1 MKKLLAMVLAL
12 VMTLSLAVSAS
23 AVKADEKINEDY
35 AEAVAVLNGMGVF
48 KGYEDGSFKPENNI
62 TRAEVATIIYRIY
75 TGDVAKNDKSG
86 LYASYNKFTDMA
98 GAGWAAGYIG
108 YCSNAELVKGYPNG
122 TFQPSGNITGYE
134 VLAMI
139 LRAVGY
145 DKNGEFTGADWALN
159 VAKYAEQLHILDN
172 VAKTTNLGAP
182 ATRELVAEI
191 LFRAINVPM
200 VTYTAAF
207 GYQNVGLNG
216 DKDGKLFQ
224 NNVTLGK
231 KNFDLK
237 KDDKT
242 ADKFGR
248 PTITWTYNTG
258 DEETVIAV
266 KPLATFTEPAKNC
279 EVYDE
284 SGLAKAT
291 KLDVYTNSAKKDG
304 TYVIADNKDDSKQ
317 AMQGRLTEVYED
329 RVVNVDTYLAVIE
342 KAVAE
347 KTDAKGHV
355 TKAYVLVDD
364 IYGFE
369 GKFEDKFVTSDEF
382 KADDMVLVT
391 VADGKIQSMVKAENK
406 AATLTKIKGNSK
418 TITEV
423 ADVMGLDKEDVKTTN
438 TAAYM
443 GGLEVLALSSTYN
456 FYFDTYGN
464 VIGADELASNY
475 AVLDSL
481 YIDRLEGKR
490 GVDGLFG
497 TPYFFN
503 GEKAE
508 DITIDEILG
517 RDVSSKFIELT
528 SAKNDDYYYTVY
540 AYTID
545 KDGVYTFENS
555 DFETVPYANHNAGD
569 KYITYGRDAKL
580 HLNKDSQ
587 ILLQTKDSPKGTFV
601 SYTGYEKL
609 GNVYLKNVQY
619 KLDSLGYV
627 TMLYAQAEEF
637 SNRTVFVYNTTPVY
651 SWVND
656 DGDKIATLKV
666 LELVENEWKENTV
679 DVYYGEDPA
688 YGVGIYLVGLYE
700 LTEGQDGLWYADSY
714 APMFRVDNTYGTK
727 DNFRVDVTNIV
738 NGTSDYLELDD
749 AKIVKYTGSFVKGE
763 YDTENWEAKNLGKN
777 STIFVQ
783 FNDDDEVVAVY
794 DMYIEALVNDE
805 TGFGEF
811 YGHEFKTVKV
821 ELKEYEQISAAVME
835 EYKANGNVVTNE
847 LTVKYFDK
855 DGKEVTMDANKGTK
869 VAYAEL
875 SYNDTVTGD
884 IIYTVAN
891 QAAYPVAKLE
901 PVLDAKFDSG
911 TQSFSINNTYNSS
924 VPQLEYTI
932 VVDKAPEGDVSA
944 KNLIE
949 ALKPFLGTNFQKI
962 LGVFNTQGTDPYTGN
977 LTPNGRV
984 LLEGYEGSDFIVR
997 VQAWDGKTVQPYH
1010 IVFGSTAVN

>member
-12 VMTLSLAVSAS
+12 VMTMSLAVSAS

-48 KGYEDGSFKPENNI
+48 KGYEDGSFKPENKI

-75 TGDVAKNDKSG
+75 TKDVAKNDKSG

-108 YCSNAELVKGYPNG
+108 YCANAELVKGYPDG
-122 TFQPSGNITGYE
+122 TFKPSGNVTGYE

-159 VAKYAEQLHILDN
+159 VAKYAEQLKILEN
-172 VAKTTNLGAP
+172 VAKTTDLSAP
-182 ATRELVAEI
+182 ATRELVSEI

-216 DKDGKLFQ
+216 DTDNKLFK
-224 NNVTLGK
+224 NNISLGK
-231 KNFDLK
+231 KNFDLEK
-237 KDDKT
+237 KET

-248 PTITWTYNTG
+248 PTITWKYNTG

-284 SGLAKAT
+284 SGLAKDT

-317 AMQGRLTEVYED
+317 AMQGRLTEVYKD
-329 RVVNVDTYLAVIE
+329 RLVNVDTYLAEVE

-369 GKFEDKFVTSDEF
+369 GKFDDKFVTSDEF

-406 AATLTKIKGNSK
+406 AATLTKIKGNYK
-418 TITEV
+418 TIDKV

-443 GGLEVLALSSTYN
+443 GGLKVLALSSTYN

-481 YIDRLEGKR
+481 YIDRLDGKR

-508 DITIDEILG
+508 DVTIDEILG
-517 RDVSSKFIELT
+517 RDVSDKRIELT

-555 DFETVPYANHNAGD
+555 DFRTAESGSHSAGD
-569 KYITYGRDAKL
+569 KYITVYDRENNKL

-587 ILLQTKDSPKGTFV
+587 ILLQTKKSPSGTFV

-609 GNVYLKNVQY
+609 GNVALSNVQY

-627 TMLYAQAEEF
+627 TMLYAQAEEY
-637 SNRTVFVYNTTPVY
+637 SNRTVFVYDTTPAY

-656 DGDKIATLKV
+656 DGDKIATMKV
-666 LELVENEWKENTV
+666 LELVENEWKETTV
-679 DVYYGEDPA
+679 DVYYGAQPA
-688 YGVGIYLVGLYE
+688 YGVGITLVGLYE
-700 LTEGQDGLWYADSY
+700 LTEGQDGLWYAASY
-714 APMFRVDNTYGTK
+714 APAYSVDNTYGTK
-727 DNFRVDVTNIV
+727 DNFRVDVTNV
-738 NGTSDYLELDD
+738 VTGKQEYLELDD

-763 YDTENWEAKNLGKN
+763 YDTEDWEAKDLDTN
-777 STIFVQ
+777 SIIYVQ

-794 DMYIEALVNDE
+794 DMYVKYPVTVNGKETKDVEYWLKDFNDVTVTFDHKYEMISTIEMGQKDIDDFTVTYYNGDTKIGSDLDEKGTEVTKAVISYTGVVTDPIVITTTKQAAAAENLLNEGKCDVPGYAQDVIVYNTLSNDGYRTIWVSAADE
-805 TGFGEF
+805 TF
-811 YGHEFKTVKV
+811 TVANLRTALEQALKCNFQKV
-821 ELKEYEQISAAVME
+821 EFFNTDFMTP
-835 EYKANGNVVTNE
+835 VTNE
-847 LTVKYFDK
+847 DTQVASDMLVK
-855 DGKEVTMDANKGTK
+855 VTSWDTSKT
-869 VAYAEL
+869 AEYQIL
-875 SYNDTVTGD
+875 V
-884 IIYTVAN
+884 
-891 QAAYPVAKLE
+891 
-901 PVLDAKFDSG
+901 
-911 TQSFSINNTYNSS
+911 YNS
-924 VPQLEYTI
+924 
-932 VVDKAPEGDVSA
+932 
-944 KNLIE
+944 
-949 ALKPFLGTNFQKI
+949 
-962 LGVFNTQGTDPYTGN
+962 
-977 LTPNGRV
+977 
-984 LLEGYEGSDFIVR
+984 
-997 VQAWDGKTVQPYH
+997 
-1010 IVFGSTAVN
+1010 

>member
-12 VMTLSLAVSAS
+12 VMTMSLVVSAS

-48 KGYEDGSFKPENNI
+48 KGYEDGSFKPENKI

-75 TGDVAKNDKSG
+75 TKDVAKNDKSG

-108 YCSNAELVKGYPNG
+108 YCANAELVKGYPDG
-122 TFQPSGNITGYE
+122 TFKPSGNVTGYE

-159 VAKYAEQLHILDN
+159 VAKYAEQLKILEN
-172 VAKTTNLGAP
+172 VAKTTDLSAP
-182 ATRELVAEI
+182 ATRELVSEI

-216 DKDGKLFQ
+216 DNDNKLFK

-231 KNFDLK
+231 KNFDLEK
-237 KDDKT
+237 KET

-248 PTITWTYNTG
+248 PTITWKYNTG

-284 SGLAKAT
+284 SGLAKDT

-329 RVVNVDTYLAVIE
+329 RLVNVDTYLAEVE

-369 GKFEDKFVTSDEF
+369 GKFDDKFVTSDEF

-406 AATLTKIKGNSK
+406 AATLTKIKGNYK
-418 TITEV
+418 TIDKV

-443 GGLEVLALSSTYN
+443 GGLKVLALSSTYN

-481 YIDRLEGKR
+481 YIDRLDGKR

-508 DITIDEILG
+508 DVTIDEILG
-517 RDVSSKFIELT
+517 RDVSDKRIELT

-555 DFETVPYANHNAGD
+555 DFRTAESGSHSAGD
-569 KYITYGRDAKL
+569 KYITVYDRENNKL

-587 ILLQTKDSPKGTFV
+587 ILLQTKKSPSGTFV

-609 GNVYLKNVQY
+609 GNVALSNVQY

-627 TMLYAQAEEF
+627 TMLYAQAEEY
-637 SNRTVFVYNTTPVY
+637 SNRTVFVYDTTPAY

-656 DGDKIATLKV
+656 DGDKIATMKV
-666 LELVENEWKENTV
+666 LELVENEWKETTV
-679 DVYYGEDPA
+679 DVYYGAQPA
-688 YGVGIYLVGLYE
+688 YGVGITLVGLYE
-700 LTEGQDGLWYADSY
+700 LTEGQDGLWYAASY
-714 APMFRVDNTYGTK
+714 APAYSVDNTYGTK
-727 DNFRVDVTNIV
+727 DNFRVDVTNV
-738 NGTSDYLELDD
+738 VTGKQEYLELDD

-763 YDTENWEAKNLGKN
+763 YDTEDWEAKDLDTN
-777 STIFVQ
+777 SIIYVQ

-794 DMYIEALVNDE
+794 DMYVKYPVTVNGKETKDVEYWLKDFNDVTVTFDHKYEMISTIEMGQKDIDDFTVTYYNGDTKIGSDLDEKGTEVTKAVISYTGVVTDPIVITTTKQAAAAENLLNEGKCDVPGYAQDVIVYNTLSNDGYRTIWVSAADE
-805 TGFGEF
+805 TFTVANLRTALEQALKCNFQKVEF
-811 YGHEFKTVKV
+811 FNTDFKTP
-821 ELKEYEQISAAVME
+821 
-835 EYKANGNVVTNE
+835 VTNE
-847 LTVKYFDK
+847 DTQVASDMLVK
-855 DGKEVTMDANKGTK
+855 VTSWDTSKT
-869 VAYAEL
+869 AEYQIL
-875 SYNDTVTGD
+875 V
-884 IIYTVAN
+884 
-891 QAAYPVAKLE
+891 
-901 PVLDAKFDSG
+901 
-911 TQSFSINNTYNSS
+911 YNS
-924 VPQLEYTI
+924 
-932 VVDKAPEGDVSA
+932 
-944 KNLIE
+944 
-949 ALKPFLGTNFQKI
+949 
-962 LGVFNTQGTDPYTGN
+962 
-977 LTPNGRV
+977 
-984 LLEGYEGSDFIVR
+984 
-997 VQAWDGKTVQPYH
+997 
-1010 IVFGSTAVN
+1010 

>member
-284 SGLAKAT
+284 SGLAKDT
-291 KLDVYTNSAKKDG
+291 KLDVYTNSADKDG

-329 RVVNVDTYLAVIE
+329 RIVNIDTYLAKVD
-342 KAVAE
+342 KVVAE
-347 KTDAKGHV
+347 KTDSKGHV
-355 TKAYVLVDD
+355 TKAYVLVDE
-364 IYGFE
+364 IYGVE
-369 GKFEDKFVTSDEF
+369 GNKKFETDGFEKGDF
-382 KADDMVLVT
+382 VLVT
-391 VADGKIQSMVKAENK
+391 VADGEIQSMVAAETK
-406 AATLTKIKGNSK
+406 VGTLTKVSGNAKSITDLKKVKG
-418 TITEV
+418 I
-423 ADVMGLDKEDVKTTN
+423 DKEDVAAN
-438 TAAYM
+438 HTAVYLPCDE
-443 GGLEVLALSSTYN
+443 LELGSTYN
-456 FYFDTYGN
+456 FYYDTYGN
-464 VIGADELASNY
+464 VIGADDLALNY
-475 AVLDSL
+475 VVLDDL
-481 YIDRLEGKR
+481 YAKTDNG
-490 GVDGLFG
+490 DDTAYG
-497 TPYFFN
+497 TVYFFD
-503 GEKAE
+503 GEKDA
-508 DITIDEILG
+508 DVVIDEIG
-517 RDVSSKFIELT
+517 
-528 SAKNDDYYYTVY
+528 NDDVNDFSTRSSRNAKYYHKVYSYTK
-540 AYTID
+540 D
-545 KDGVYTFENS
+545 DGVYTLAAS
-555 DFETVPYANHNAGD
+555 DLKVAPFGRHETGD
-569 KYITYGRDAKL
+569 KYMWVGPNAEQAVAL
-580 HLNKDSQ
+580 HFNKNSQ
-587 ILLQTKDSPKGTFV
+587 ILLQTKDSPDGTFKA
-601 SYTGYEKL
+601 YTGYENL
-609 GNVYLKNVQY
+609 PNFVSYNIWY
-619 KLDSLGYV
+619 KTDSNGYV
-627 TMLYAQAEEF
+627 SLLYAQAHEF
-637 SNRTVFVYNTTPVY
+637 TTRTVFVYDTTPSF
-651 SWVND
+651 SWIND
-656 DGDKIATLKV
+656 DGDKIATMKV
-666 LELVENEWKENTV
+666 LELVDDELKDTTV
-679 DVYYGEDPA
+679 DVNYDDFWLVDNDEIHAPLWGFT
-688 YGVGIYLVGLYE
+688 VGLYDI
-700 LTEGQDGLWYADSY
+700 TEGEDGIWYGIKQYPY
-714 APMFRVDNTYGTK
+714 ANVTGITNDNHRALITDLLGNRHY
-727 DNFRVDVTNIV
+727 V
-738 NGTSDYLELDD
+738 ELDD
-749 AKIVKYTGSFVKGE
+749 ALAVKYTGSWFEGEVDKKDWSVEDLTEDSIVFVQYDEDKDDTALVVYDLYIEQSVYVDNDKTDDVE
-763 YDTENWEAKNLGKN
+763 YFGKN
-777 STIFVQ
+777 
-783 FNDDDEVVAVY
+783 
-794 DMYIEALVNDE
+794 
-805 TGFGEF
+805 
-811 YGHEFKTVKV
+811 FKTVTV
-821 ELKEYEQISAAVME
+821 ELEEYEKIDSAEMEQYDDEAIKLAV
-835 EYKANGNVVTNE
+835 T
-847 LTVKYFDK
+847 YFDK
-855 DGKEVTMDANKGTK
+855 NGDEVTMNEGAGTK
-869 VAYAEL
+869 VAYAKV
-875 SYNDTVTGD
+875 SYNGKVTGD
-884 IIYTVAN
+884 VKIVTMN
-891 QAAYPVAKLE
+891 QDAYDNAMLNEVQLADFNKL
-901 PVLDAKFDSG
+901 G
-911 TQSFSINNTYNSS
+911 QSFAVENWDNPQTVGAYKNVGVIKIDKGNENND
-924 VPQLEYTI
+924 VHAADL
-932 VVDKAPEGDVSA
+932 KA
-944 KNLIE
+944 
-949 ALKPFLGTNFQKI
+949 ALKRAALGTNYQVV
-962 LGVFNTQGTDPYTGN
+962 LGVMNTETTEVTGVI
-977 LTPNGRV
+977 PNDAFV
-984 LLEGYEGSDFIVR
+984 L
-997 VQAWDGKTVQPYH
+997 VQAWDGETVVAYSIQ
-1010 IVFGSTAVN
+1010 FAELGN

>member
-182 ATRELVAEI
+182 ASRELVAEI
-191 LFRAINVPM
+191 LFRAIQSPM

-224 NNVTLGK
+224 NNVSLGK
-231 KNFDLK
+231 KNFKLES
-237 KDDKT
+237 KDT

-248 PTITWTYNTG
+248 PTITWKYNTG

-291 KLDVYTNSAKKDG
+291 KLDVYTNSKDATKDG

-329 RVVNVDTYLAVIE
+329 RLVNVDTYLAEVE

-369 GKFEDKFVTSDEF
+369 GKFDDKFVTSDEF

-406 AATLTKIKGNSK
+406 AATLTKIKGNYK
-418 TITEV
+418 VIDKV

-438 TAAYM
+438 TAAYK
-443 GGLEVLALSSTYN
+443 GTLEVLALGSTYN

-481 YIDRLEGKR
+481 YIARLDGKR

-508 DITIDEILG
+508 DVTIDEILG
-517 RDVSSKFIELT
+517 RDVSDKRIELT

-540 AYTID
+540 SYTID

-555 DFETVPYANHNAGD
+555 DFRTAESGSHSAGD
-569 KYITYGRDAKL
+569 KYITVYDRDNNKL

-587 ILLQTKDSPKGTFV
+587 ILLQTKKSPSGTFV

-609 GNVYLKNVQY
+609 GNVALSNVQY

-627 TMLYAQAEEF
+627 TMLYAQAEEY
-637 SNRTVFVYNTTPVY
+637 SNRTVFVYDTTPAY

-656 DGDKIATLKV
+656 DGDKIATMKV
-666 LELVENEWKENTV
+666 LELVENEWKETTV
-679 DVYYGEDPA
+679 DVYYGAQPA
-688 YGVGIYLVGLYE
+688 YGVGITLVGLYE
-700 LTEGQDGLWYADSY
+700 LTEGQDGLWYAANY
-714 APMFRVDNTYGTK
+714 APAYSVDNTYGTK
-727 DNFRVDVTNIV
+727 DNFRVDVTNV
-738 NGTSDYLELDD
+738 VTGKQEYLELDD

-763 YDTENWEAKNLGKN
+763 YDTEDWEAKNLDTN
-777 STIFVQ
+777 SIIYVQ

-794 DMYIEALVNDE
+794 DMYVKYPVTVNGKE
-805 TGFGEF
+805 TKDVEYWLKDFNNV
-811 YGHEFKTVKV
+811 TVD
-821 ELKEYEQISAAVME
+821 LKEYEMIDTAKMSDDEGVE
-835 EYKANGNVVTNE
+835 NLDITYYD
-847 LTVKYFDK
+847 L
-855 DGKEVTMDANKGTK
+855 DGKEIKDFDAVKGTK
-869 VAYAEL
+869 VSKAVI
-875 SYNDTVTGD
+875 SCNDVVTGP
-884 IIYTVAN
+884 IEITTKN
-891 QAAYPVAKLE
+891 QAAYANAKLVE
-901 PVLDAKFDSG
+901 DDFHFDKESQ
-911 TQSFSINNTYNSS
+911 TFSVYTAPGSDYHTIIVELAGGNVSAEQLVKEIKAQAQGSIFQNVSDVYNTR
-924 VPQLEYTI
+924 I
-932 VVDKAPEGDVSA
+932 GDVF
-944 KNLIE
+944 E
-949 ALKPFLGTNFQKI
+949 
-962 LGVFNTQGTDPYTGN
+962 GN
-977 LTPNGRV
+977 LTTETAND
-984 LLEGYEGSDFIVR
+984 LFIIVTSG
-997 VQAWDGKTVQPYH
+997 DGKTTTQYAVQVMPEEA
-1010 IVFGSTAVN
+1010 GNN

>member
-48 KGYEDGSFKPENNI
+48 KGYEDGSFKPENKI

-75 TGDVAKNDKSG
+75 TKDVAKNDKSG

-108 YCSNAELVKGYPNG
+108 YCANAELVKGYPDG
-122 TFQPSGNITGYE
+122 TFKPSGNVTGYE

-159 VAKYAEQLHILDN
+159 VAKYAEQLKILEN
-172 VAKTTNLGAP
+172 VAKTTDLSAP
-182 ATRELVAEI
+182 ATRELVSEI

-216 DKDGKLFQ
+216 DTDNKLFK
-224 NNVTLGK
+224 NNISLGK
-231 KNFDLK
+231 KNFDLEK
-237 KDDKT
+237 NET

-248 PTITWTYNTG
+248 PTITWKYNTG

-284 SGLAKAT
+284 SGLAKDT

-317 AMQGRLTEVYED
+317 AMQGRLTEVYKD
-329 RVVNVDTYLAVIE
+329 RLVNVDTYLAEVE

-369 GKFEDKFVTSDEF
+369 GKFDDKFVTSDEF

-406 AATLTKIKGNSK
+406 AATLTKIKGNYK
-418 TITEV
+418 TIDKV

-443 GGLEVLALSSTYN
+443 GGLKVLALSSTYN

-481 YIDRLEGKR
+481 YIDRLDGKR

-508 DITIDEILG
+508 DVTIDEILG
-517 RDVSSKFIELT
+517 RDVSDKRIELT

-555 DFETVPYANHNAGD
+555 DFRTAESGSHSAGD
-569 KYITYGRDAKL
+569 KYITVYDRENNKL

-587 ILLQTKDSPKGTFV
+587 ILLQTKKSPSGTFV

-609 GNVYLKNVQY
+609 GNVALSNVQY

-627 TMLYAQAEEF
+627 TMLYAQAEEY
-637 SNRTVFVYNTTPVY
+637 SNRTVFVYDTTPAY

-656 DGDKIATLKV
+656 DGDKIATMNV
-666 LELVENEWKENTV
+666 LELVENEWKETTV
-679 DVYYGEDPA
+679 DVYYGAQPA
-688 YGVGIYLVGLYE
+688 YGVGITLVGLYE
-700 LTEGQDGLWYADSY
+700 LTEGQDGLWYAASY
-714 APMFRVDNTYGTK
+714 APAYSVDNTYGTK
-727 DNFRVDVTNIV
+727 DNFRVDVTNV
-738 NGTSDYLELDD
+738 VTGKQEYLELDD

-763 YDTENWEAKNLGKN
+763 YDTEDWEAKDLDTN
-777 STIFVQ
+777 SIIYVQ

-794 DMYIEALVNDE
+794 DMYVKYPVTVNGKETKDVEYWLKDFNDVTVTFDHKYEMISTIEMGQKDIDDFTVTYYNGDTKIGSDLDEKGTEVTKAVISYTGVVTDPIVITTTKQAAAAENLLNEGKCDVPGYAQDVIVYNTLSNDGYRTIWVSAADE
-805 TGFGEF
+805 TFTVANLRTALEQALKCNFQKVEF
-811 YGHEFKTVKV
+811 FNTDFKTP
-821 ELKEYEQISAAVME
+821 
-835 EYKANGNVVTNE
+835 VTNE
-847 LTVKYFDK
+847 DTQVASDMLVK
-855 DGKEVTMDANKGTK
+855 VTSWDTSKT
-869 VAYAEL
+869 AEYQIL
-875 SYNDTVTGD
+875 V
-884 IIYTVAN
+884 
-891 QAAYPVAKLE
+891 
-901 PVLDAKFDSG
+901 
-911 TQSFSINNTYNSS
+911 YNS
-924 VPQLEYTI
+924 
-932 VVDKAPEGDVSA
+932 
-944 KNLIE
+944 
-949 ALKPFLGTNFQKI
+949 
-962 LGVFNTQGTDPYTGN
+962 
-977 LTPNGRV
+977 
-984 LLEGYEGSDFIVR
+984 
-997 VQAWDGKTVQPYH
+997 
-1010 IVFGSTAVN
+1010 

>member
-48 KGYEDGSFKPENNI
+48 KGYEDGSFKPENKI

-75 TGDVAKNDKSG
+75 TKDVAKNDKSG

-108 YCSNAELVKGYPNG
+108 YCANAELVKGYPDG
-122 TFQPSGNITGYE
+122 TFKPSGNVTGYE

-159 VAKYAEQLHILDN
+159 VAKYAEQLKILEN
-172 VAKTTNLGAP
+172 VAKTTDLSAP
-182 ATRELVAEI
+182 ATRELVSEI

-216 DKDGKLFQ
+216 DTDNKLFK
-224 NNVTLGK
+224 NNISLGK
-231 KNFDLK
+231 KNFDLEK
-237 KDDKT
+237 NET

-248 PTITWTYNTG
+248 PTITWKYNTG

-284 SGLAKAT
+284 SGLAKDT

-317 AMQGRLTEVYED
+317 AMQGRLTEVYKD
-329 RVVNVDTYLAVIE
+329 RLVNVDTYLAEVE

-369 GKFEDKFVTSDEF
+369 GKFDDKFVTSDEF

-406 AATLTKIKGNSK
+406 AATLTKIKGNYK
-418 TITEV
+418 TIDKV

-443 GGLEVLALSSTYN
+443 GGLKVLALSSTYN

-481 YIDRLEGKR
+481 YIDRLDGKR

-508 DITIDEILG
+508 DVTIDEILG
-517 RDVSSKFIELT
+517 RDVSDKRIELT

-555 DFETVPYANHNAGD
+555 DFRTAESGSHSAGD
-569 KYITYGRDAKL
+569 KYITVYDRENNKL

-587 ILLQTKDSPKGTFV
+587 ILLQTKKSPSGTFV

-609 GNVYLKNVQY
+609 GNVALSNVQY

-627 TMLYAQAEEF
+627 TMLYAQAEEY
-637 SNRTVFVYNTTPVY
+637 SNRTVFVYDTTPAY

-656 DGDKIATLKV
+656 DGDKIATMKV
-666 LELVENEWKENTV
+666 LELVENEWKETTV
-679 DVYYGEDPA
+679 DVYYGAQPA
-688 YGVGIYLVGLYE
+688 YGVGITLVGLYE
-700 LTEGQDGLWYADSY
+700 LTEGDGLWYAASY
-714 APMFRVDNTYGTK
+714 APAYSVDNTYGTK
-727 DNFRVDVTNIV
+727 DNFRVDVTNV
-738 NGTSDYLELDD
+738 VTGKQEYLELDD

-763 YDTENWEAKNLGKN
+763 YDTEDWEAKDLDTN
-777 STIFVQ
+777 SIIYVQ

-794 DMYIEALVNDE
+794 DMYVKYPVTVNGKETKDVEYWLKDFNDVTVTFDHKYEMISTIEMGQKDIDDFTVTYYNGDTKIGSDLDEKGTEVTKAVISYTGVVTDPIVITTTKQAAAAENLLNEGKCDVPGYAQDVIVYNALSNDGYRTIWVSAADE
-805 TGFGEF
+805 TFTVANLRTALEQALKCNFQKVEF
-811 YGHEFKTVKV
+811 FNTDFKTP
-821 ELKEYEQISAAVME
+821 
-835 EYKANGNVVTNE
+835 VTNE
-847 LTVKYFDK
+847 DTQVASDMLVK
-855 DGKEVTMDANKGTK
+855 VTSWDTSKT
-869 VAYAEL
+869 AEYQIL
-875 SYNDTVTGD
+875 V
-884 IIYTVAN
+884 
-891 QAAYPVAKLE
+891 
-901 PVLDAKFDSG
+901 
-911 TQSFSINNTYNSS
+911 YNS
-924 VPQLEYTI
+924 
-932 VVDKAPEGDVSA
+932 
-944 KNLIE
+944 
-949 ALKPFLGTNFQKI
+949 
-962 LGVFNTQGTDPYTGN
+962 
-977 LTPNGRV
+977 
-984 LLEGYEGSDFIVR
+984 
-997 VQAWDGKTVQPYH
+997 
-1010 IVFGSTAVN
+1010 

>member
-75 TGDVAKNDKSG
+75 TKDVAKNDKSG
-86 LYASYNKFTDMA
+86 LYATYNKFSDMA

-108 YCSNAELVKGYPNG
+108 YCANAEFVKGYPDG
-122 TFQPSGNITGYE
+122 TFKPSGNVTGYE

-159 VAKYAEQLHILDN
+159 VAKYAEQLGILKN
-172 VAKTTNLGAP
+172 VAKTTDLSAP
-182 ATRELVAEI
+182 ATRELVSEL
-191 LFRAINVPM
+191 LFRAIQSPM

-207 GYQNVGLNG
+207 GYQSVGLNG
-216 DKDGKLFQ
+216 DKDGKTFK
-224 NNVTLGK
+224 NNVSLGE
-231 KNFDLK
+231 KNFDLEK
-237 KDDKT
+237 KET

-248 PTITWTYNTG
+248 PTITWKYNTG

-284 SGLAKAT
+284 SGLDKDT

-317 AMQGRLTEVYED
+317 AKQGRLTEIYKD
-329 RVVNVDTYLAVIE
+329 RVVNVDTFLAKVE

-355 TKAYVLVDD
+355 TKAYVLVDE

-369 GKFEDKFVTSDEF
+369 GKFDDKFVTSDEF

-418 TITEV
+418 TINKV

-443 GGLEVLALSSTYN
+443 GGLDILTLSSTYN

-464 VIGADELASNY
+464 VIGVDELASNY

-508 DITIDEILG
+508 DVTIDEILG
-517 RDVSSKFIELT
+517 RDVSDKQIELT

-555 DFETVPYANHNAGD
+555 DFETVSYANHNAGD
-569 KYITYGRDAKL
+569 KYITYDSDAKL

-656 DGDKIATLKV
+656 DGDKIATMKV

-679 DVYYGEDPA
+679 DVYYGDDPA

-700 LTEGQDGLWYADSY
+700 LTEGQDGLWYADRY

-738 NGTSDYLELDD
+738 NGTEDYLELDD

-783 FNDDDEVVAVY
+783 FNDNDEVVAVY
-794 DMYIEALVNDE
+794 DMYIEALVNNE
-805 TGFGEF
+805 AGFGEF

-821 ELKEYEQISAAVME
+821 ELKEYEHISAAVME
-835 EYKANGNVVTNE
+835 EYEFNGSVGTNE
-847 LTVKYFDK
+847 LNVKYFDK
-855 DGKEVTMDANKGTK
+855 AGKEVTMDADKGTK

-875 SYNDTVTGD
+875 SYNDTVTGN

-891 QAAYPVAKLE
+891 QAAYPVAKLK

-911 TQSFSINNTYNSS
+911 TQSFSINNTYNSN

-932 VVDKAPEGDVSA
+932 VVDKAPKGDVSA
-944 KNLIE
+944 TNLIE

-962 LGVFNTQGTDPYTGN
+962 LGVFNTQGTDPYTDN
-977 LTPNGRV
+977 LTPNGFM
-984 LLEGYEGSDFIVR
+984 LLDGYEGSDFIVR
-997 VQAWDGKTVQPYH
+997 VQAWDGKTVQVYH
-1010 IVFGSTAVN
+1010 IVFGSTDVN

>member
-48 KGYEDGSFKPENNI
+48 KGYEDGSFKPENKI

-75 TGDVAKNDKSG
+75 TKDVAKNDKSG

-108 YCSNAELVKGYPNG
+108 YCANAELVKGYPDG
-122 TFQPSGNITGYE
+122 TFKPSGNVTGYE

-159 VAKYAEQLHILDN
+159 VAKYAEQLKILEN
-172 VAKTTNLGAP
+172 VAKTTDLSAP
-182 ATRELVAEI
+182 ATRELVSEI

-207 GYQNVGLNG
+207 GYQNGGLNG
-216 DKDGKLFQ
+216 DNDNKLFK

-231 KNFDLK
+231 KNFDLEK
-237 KDDKT
+237 KET

-248 PTITWTYNTG
+248 PTITWKYNTG

-284 SGLAKAT
+284 SGLAKDT

-329 RVVNVDTYLAVIE
+329 RLVNVDTYLAEVE

-369 GKFEDKFVTSDEF
+369 GKFDDKFVTSDEF

-406 AATLTKIKGNSK
+406 AATLTKIKGNYK
-418 TITEV
+418 TIDKV

-443 GGLEVLALSSTYN
+443 GGLKVLALSSTYN

-481 YIDRLEGKR
+481 YIDRLDGKR

-508 DITIDEILG
+508 DVTIDEILG
-517 RDVSSKFIELT
+517 RDVSDKRIELT

-540 AYTID
+540 SYTID

-555 DFETVPYANHNAGD
+555 DFRTAESGSHSAGD
-569 KYITYGRDAKL
+569 KYITVYDRENNKL

-587 ILLQTKDSPKGTFV
+587 ILLQTKKSPSGTFV

-609 GNVYLKNVQY
+609 GNVALSNVQY

-627 TMLYAQAEEF
+627 TMLYAQAEEY
-637 SNRTVFVYNTTPVY
+637 SNRTVFVYDTTPAY

-656 DGDKIATLKV
+656 DGDKIATMKV
-666 LELVENEWKENTV
+666 LELVENEWKETTV
-679 DVYYGEDPA
+679 DVYYGAQPA
-688 YGVGIYLVGLYE
+688 YGVGITLVGLYE
-700 LTEGQDGLWYADSY
+700 LTEGQDGLWYAASY
-714 APMFRVDNTYGTK
+714 APAYSVDNTYGTK
-727 DNFRVDVTNIV
+727 DNFRVDVTNV
-738 NGTSDYLELDD
+738 VTGKQEYLELDD

-763 YDTENWEAKNLGKN
+763 YDTEDWEAKNLDTN
-777 STIFVQ
+777 SIIYVQ

-794 DMYIEALVNDE
+794 DMYVKYPVTVNGKETKDVEYWLKDFNDVTVTFDHKYEMISTIEMGQKDINDFTVTYYNGDTKIGSDLDEKGTEVTKAVISYTGVVTDPIVITTTKQAAAAENLLNEGKCDVPGYAQDVIVYNTLSNDGYRTIWVSAADE
-805 TGFGEF
+805 TFTVANLRTALEQALKCNFQKVEF
-811 YGHEFKTVKV
+811 FNTDFKTP
-821 ELKEYEQISAAVME
+821 
-835 EYKANGNVVTNE
+835 VTNE
-847 LTVKYFDK
+847 DTQVASDMLVK
-855 DGKEVTMDANKGTK
+855 VTSWDTSKT
-869 VAYAEL
+869 AEYQIL
-875 SYNDTVTGD
+875 V
-884 IIYTVAN
+884 
-891 QAAYPVAKLE
+891 
-901 PVLDAKFDSG
+901 
-911 TQSFSINNTYNSS
+911 YNS
-924 VPQLEYTI
+924 
-932 VVDKAPEGDVSA
+932 
-944 KNLIE
+944 
-949 ALKPFLGTNFQKI
+949 
-962 LGVFNTQGTDPYTGN
+962 
-977 LTPNGRV
+977 
-984 LLEGYEGSDFIVR
+984 
-997 VQAWDGKTVQPYH
+997 
-1010 IVFGSTAVN
+1010 

>member
-12 VMTLSLAVSAS
+12 VMTMSLAVSAS

-48 KGYEDGSFKPENNI
+48 KGYEDGSFKPENKI

-75 TGDVAKNDKSG
+75 TKDVAKNDKSG

-108 YCSNAELVKGYPNG
+108 YCANAELVKGYPDG
-122 TFQPSGNITGYE
+122 TFKPSGNVTGYE

-159 VAKYAEQLHILDN
+159 VAKYAEQLKILEN
-172 VAKTTNLGAP
+172 VAKTTDLSAP
-182 ATRELVAEI
+182 ATRELVSEI

-216 DKDGKLFQ
+216 DNDNKLFK

-231 KNFDLK
+231 KNFDLEK
-237 KDDKT
+237 KET

-248 PTITWTYNTG
+248 PTITWKYNTG

-284 SGLAKAT
+284 SGLAKDT

-317 AMQGRLTEVYED
+317 AMQGRLTEVYKD
-329 RVVNVDTYLAVIE
+329 RVVNVDTYLAEVE

-369 GKFEDKFVTSDEF
+369 GKFDDKFVTSDEF

-406 AATLTKIKGNSK
+406 AATLTKIKGNYK
-418 TITEV
+418 TIDKV

-443 GGLEVLALSSTYN
+443 GGLKVLALSSTYN

-481 YIDRLEGKR
+481 YIDRLDGKR

-508 DITIDEILG
+508 DVTIDEILG
-517 RDVSSKFIELT
+517 RDVSDKRIELT

-540 AYTID
+540 SYTID

-555 DFETVPYANHNAGD
+555 DFRTAESGSHSAGD
-569 KYITYGRDAKL
+569 KYITVYDRENNKL

-587 ILLQTKDSPKGTFV
+587 ILLQTKKSPSGTFV

-609 GNVYLKNVQY
+609 GNVALSNVQY

-627 TMLYAQAEEF
+627 TMLYAQAEEY
-637 SNRTVFVYNTTPVY
+637 SNRTVFVYDTTPAY

-656 DGDKIATLKV
+656 DGDKIATMKV
-666 LELVENEWKENTV
+666 LELVENEWKETTV
-679 DVYYGEDPA
+679 DVYYGAQPA
-688 YGVGIYLVGLYE
+688 YGVGISLVGLYE
-700 LTEGQDGLWYADSY
+700 LTEGQDGLWYAASY
-714 APMFRVDNTYGTK
+714 APAYSVDNTYGTK
-727 DNFRVDVTNIV
+727 DNFRVDVTNV
-738 NGTSDYLELDD
+738 VTGKQEYLELDD

-763 YDTENWEAKNLGKN
+763 YDTEDWEAKDLDTN
-777 STIFVQ
+777 SIIYVQ

-794 DMYIEALVNDE
+794 DMYVKYPVTVNGKETKDVEYWLKDFNDVTVTFDHKYEMISTIEMGQKDIDDFTVTYYNGDTKIGSDLDEKGTEVTKAVISYTGVVTDPIVITTTKQAAAAENLLNEGKCNVPGYAQDVIVYNTPSEDGYRTIWVSAADE
-805 TGFGEF
+805 TFTVANLRTALEQALKCNFQKVEF
-811 YGHEFKTVKV
+811 FNTDFKTP
-821 ELKEYEQISAAVME
+821 
-835 EYKANGNVVTNE
+835 VTNE
-847 LTVKYFDK
+847 DTQVASDMLVK
-855 DGKEVTMDANKGTK
+855 VTSWDTSKT
-869 VAYAEL
+869 AEYQIL
-875 SYNDTVTGD
+875 V
-884 IIYTVAN
+884 
-891 QAAYPVAKLE
+891 
-901 PVLDAKFDSG
+901 
-911 TQSFSINNTYNSS
+911 YNS
-924 VPQLEYTI
+924 
-932 VVDKAPEGDVSA
+932 
-944 KNLIE
+944 
-949 ALKPFLGTNFQKI
+949 
-962 LGVFNTQGTDPYTGN
+962 
-977 LTPNGRV
+977 
-984 LLEGYEGSDFIVR
+984 
-997 VQAWDGKTVQPYH
+997 
-1010 IVFGSTAVN
+1010 

>member
-182 ATRELVAEI
+182 ATRELVSEI

-200 VTYTAAF
+200 VTYTTAF

-248 PTITWTYNTG
+248 PTITWTYKTG

-284 SGLAKAT
+284 SGLAKDT

-329 RVVNVDTYLAVIE
+329 RLVNVDTYLAEVE

-369 GKFEDKFVTSDEF
+369 GKFDDKFVTSDEF

-406 AATLTKIKGNSK
+406 AATLTKIKGNYK
-418 TITEV
+418 VIDKV

-438 TAAYM
+438 TAAYK
-443 GGLEVLALSSTYN
+443 GTLEVLALGSTYN

-481 YIDRLEGKR
+481 YIARLDGKR

-508 DITIDEILG
+508 DVTIDEILG
-517 RDVSSKFIELT
+517 RDVSDKRIELT

-540 AYTID
+540 SYTID

-555 DFETVPYANHNAGD
+555 DFRTAESGSHSAGD
-569 KYITYGRDAKL
+569 KYITVYDRDNNKL

-587 ILLQTKDSPKGTFV
+587 ILLQTKKSPSGTFV

-609 GNVYLKNVQY
+609 GNVALSNVQY

-627 TMLYAQAEEF
+627 TMLYAQAEEY
-637 SNRTVFVYNTTPVY
+637 SNRTVFVYDTTPAY

-656 DGDKIATLKV
+656 DGDKIATMKV
-666 LELVENEWKENTV
+666 LELVENEWKETTV
-679 DVYYGEDPA
+679 DVYYGAQPA
-688 YGVGIYLVGLYE
+688 YGVGITFVGLYE
-700 LTEGQDGLWYADSY
+700 LTEGQDGLWYAANY
-714 APMFRVDNTYGTK
+714 APAYSVDNTYGTK
-727 DNFRVDVTNIV
+727 DNFRVDVTNV
-738 NGTSDYLELDD
+738 VTGKQEYLELDD

-763 YDTENWEAKNLGKN
+763 YDTEDWEAKSLDTN
-777 STIFVQ
+777 SIIYVQ

-794 DMYIEALVNDE
+794 DMYVKYPVTVNGKE
-805 TGFGEF
+805 TKDVE
-811 YGHEFKTVKV
+811 YWLKDFKDITVD
-821 ELKEYEQISAAVME
+821 LKEYEMIDTAKMSA
-835 EYKANGNVVTNE
+835 GQNVKNLDVTYYD
-847 LTVKYFDK
+847 L
-855 DGKEVTMDANKGTK
+855 DGKKIENFDEIKGTK
-869 VAYAEL
+869 VSKAVISSGDVVTGPIEITTKNQPAYA
-875 SYNDTVTGD
+875 N
-884 IIYTVAN
+884 
-891 QAAYPVAKLE
+891 AKLVE
-901 PVLDAKFDSG
+901 DDFHFDKESQ
-911 TQSFSINNTYNSS
+911 TFSVYTAPGSDYHTIIVELAGGNVSAEQLVKEIKAQAQGSIFQNVSDVYNTR
-924 VPQLEYTI
+924 I
-932 VVDKAPEGDVSA
+932 GDVF
-944 KNLIE
+944 E
-949 ALKPFLGTNFQKI
+949 
-962 LGVFNTQGTDPYTGN
+962 GN
-977 LTPNGRV
+977 LTAETAND
-984 LLEGYEGSDFIVR
+984 LFIIVTSG
-997 VQAWDGKTVQPYH
+997 DGKTPTQYAVQVMPEEA
-1010 IVFGSTAVN
+1010 GNN

>member
-216 DKDGKLFQ
+216 DTDNKLFK
-224 NNVTLGK
+224 NNVTLGE

-237 KDDKT
+237 KNDKSI
-242 ADKFGR
+242 DKFGR

-284 SGLAKAT
+284 SGLAKTT
-291 KLDVYTNSAKKDG
+291 KLDVYTNSATKDG
-304 TYVIADNKDDSKQ
+304 TYVIADNKETCDLTQ
-317 AMQGRLTEVYED
+317 QGRLTEIYKD
-329 RVVNVDTYLAVIE
+329 RVVNVDTFLAEVE

-355 TKAYVLVDD
+355 TKAYVLVDE

-369 GKFEDKFVTSDEF
+369 GKFDAKFVTSDEF

-406 AATLTKIKGNSK
+406 GGMLTKIKGNTK
-418 TITEV
+418 TINSIQG
-423 ADVMGLDKEDVKTTN
+423 VMGIDKEDVKVTN
-438 TAAYM
+438 TAMYTN
-443 GGLEVLALSSTYN
+443 GYDELTLGSSYN
-456 FYFDTYGN
+456 FYFDTYVN
-464 VIGADELASNY
+464 VIGLDALASNY

-481 YIDRLEGKR
+481 YIDRVEGKR

-508 DITIDEILG
+508 GVAIDEVMG
-517 RDVSSKFIELT
+517 YDVKDNAINSNSS
-528 SAKNDDYYYTVY
+528 KNDDFYYTVY
-540 AYTID
+540 SYTVD
-545 KDGVYTFENS
+545 KDGVYTFENGEFDTS
-555 DFETVPYANHNAGD
+555 RYARFVAGN
-569 KYITYGRDAKL
+569 KYITIDEGRL
-580 HLNKDSQ
+580 QLNKDTQ
-587 ILLQTKDSPKGTFV
+587 ILLQTSESPDGKIAH
-601 SYTGYEKL
+601 YTGYDKL
-609 GNVYLKNVQY
+609 PSFSRAWKVQY
-619 KLDSLGYV
+619 LDVNNDGYV
-627 TMLYAQAEEF
+627 DLFYACVEEF
-637 SNRTVFVYNTTPVY
+637 TTRTVFVYDVTPI
-651 SWVND
+651 SSEID
-656 DGDKIATLKV
+656 ADGNKIATIEV
-666 LELVENEWKENTV
+666 LELVDGELKKA
-679 DVYYGEDPA
+679 DKPLKVYYDYWDADEAEVFNIDE
-688 YGVGIYLVGLYE
+688 IGLYE
-700 LTEGQDGLWYADSY
+700 VTEGENGVWYGIQKFASYYVDTYTTDGKRITAYNA
-714 APMFRVDNTYGTK
+714 
-727 DNFRVDVTNIV
+727 
-738 NGTSDYLELDD
+738 E
-749 AKIVKYTGSFVKGE
+749 TGSFVNFDLDNTTAIAKYEGTWTKGTV
-763 YDTENWEAKNLGKN
+763 DTEDWTAKNLN
-777 STIFVQ
+777 SNSYIFVQ
-783 FNDDDEVVAVY
+783 YDDTKVGNTFDALAVY
-794 DMYIEALVNDE
+794 DLYIKAPVTVDGEE
-805 TGFGEF
+805 TKDVEY
-811 YGHEFKTVKV
+811 YGKDFNKITVTF
-821 ELKEYEQISAAVME
+821 EHEYEKIATAKMDDE
-835 EYKANGNVVTNE
+835 D

-855 DGKEVTMDANKGTK
+855 DGKEVTLAPEGTK
-869 VAYAEL
+869 VAYAEVSYGAVVTDEIVITTAKQTRANWCELKPDTYTYEAL
-875 SYNDTVTGD
+875 S
-884 IIYTVAN
+884 
-891 QAAYPVAKLE
+891 Q
-901 PVLDAKFDSG
+901 
-911 TQSFSINNTYNSS
+911 
-924 VPQLEYTI
+924 TI
-932 VVDKAPEGDVSA
+932 VVEGDISSA
-944 KNLIE
+944 AAARKITVNKAGGDITGENLKDKLVAE
-949 ALKPFLGTNFQKI
+949 ALYCPFEKVEVLNTDAKTPVTGELG
-962 LGVFNTQGTDPYTGN
+962 
-977 LTPNGRV
+977 NGM
-984 LLEGYEGSDFIVR
+984 FVR
-997 VQAWDGKTVQPYH
+997 VTSWDGSLSTDYQ
-1010 IVFGSTAVN
+1010 IVINAGV

>member
-12 VMTLSLAVSAS
+12 VMTLSLAVSAN
-23 AVKADEKINEDY
+23 ALKADEKINEDY

-48 KGYEDGSFKPENNI
+48 KGYEDGSFKPENKI

-75 TGDVAKNDKSG
+75 TKDVAKNDKSG
-86 LYASYNKFTDMA
+86 LYASYNKFSDMA

-108 YCSNAELVKGYPNG
+108 YCANAELVKGYPDG
-122 TFQPSGNITGYE
+122 TFKPSGNVTGYE

-159 VAKYAEQLHILDN
+159 VAKYAEQLKILEN
-172 VAKTTNLGAP
+172 VAKTTDLSAP
-182 ATRELVAEI
+182 ATRELVSEI

-216 DKDGKLFQ
+216 DTDNKLFK
-224 NNVTLGK
+224 NNISLGK
-231 KNFDLK
+231 KNFDLEK
-237 KDDKT
+237 NET

-248 PTITWTYNTG
+248 PTITWKYNTG

-284 SGLAKAT
+284 SGLAKDT

-317 AMQGRLTEVYED
+317 AMQGRLTEVYKD
-329 RVVNVDTYLAVIE
+329 RLVNVDTYLAEVE

-369 GKFEDKFVTSDEF
+369 GKFDDKFVTSDEF

-406 AATLTKIKGNSK
+406 AATLTKIKGNYK
-418 TITEV
+418 TIDKV

-443 GGLEVLALSSTYN
+443 GGLKVLALSSTYN

-481 YIDRLEGKR
+481 YIDRLDGKR

-508 DITIDEILG
+508 DVTIDEILG
-517 RDVSSKFIELT
+517 RDVSDKRIELT

-555 DFETVPYANHNAGD
+555 DFRTAESGSHSAGD
-569 KYITYGRDAKL
+569 KYITVYDRENNKL

-587 ILLQTKDSPKGTFV
+587 ILLQTKKSPSGTFV

-609 GNVYLKNVQY
+609 GNVALSNVQY

-627 TMLYAQAEEF
+627 TMLYAQAEEY
-637 SNRTVFVYNTTPVY
+637 SNRTVFVYDTTPAY

-656 DGDKIATLKV
+656 DGDKIATMKV
-666 LELVENEWKENTV
+666 LELVENEWKETTV
-679 DVYYGEDPA
+679 DVYYGAQPA
-688 YGVGIYLVGLYE
+688 YGVGITLVGLYE
-700 LTEGQDGLWYADSY
+700 LTEGQDGLWYAASY
-714 APMFRVDNTYGTK
+714 APAYSVDNTYGTK
-727 DNFRVDVTNIV
+727 DNFRVDVTNV
-738 NGTSDYLELDD
+738 VTGKQEYLELDD

-763 YDTENWEAKNLGKN
+763 YDTEDWEAKDLDTN
-777 STIFVQ
+777 SIIYVQ

-794 DMYIEALVNDE
+794 DMYVKYPVTVNGKE
-805 TGFGEF
+805 TKDVEYWLKDFNNV
-811 YGHEFKTVKV
+811 TVD
-821 ELKEYEQISAAVME
+821 LKEYEMIKTAEM
-835 EYKANGNVVTNE
+835 GNKNLDVTYYD
-847 LTVKYFDK
+847 L
-855 DGKEVTMDANKGTK
+855 DGKKIENFDEIKGTK
-869 VAYAEL
+869 VSKAVI
-875 SYNDTVTGD
+875 SSDKVVTGP
-884 IIYTVAN
+884 IEITTKN
-891 QAAYPVAKLE
+891 QAAY
-901 PVLDAKFDSG
+901 
-911 TQSFSINNTYNSS
+911 INAA
-924 VPQLEYTI
+924 L
-932 VVDKAPEGDVSA
+932 KEGDYNFEAA
-944 KNLIE
+944 KQSITVAEGSITVNTNAQTVNVTNLK
-949 ALKPFLGTNFQKI
+949 ALLKAAALGTNYQTI
-962 LGVFNTQGTDPYTGN
+962 EVYNTNDVELASGEVANDMYVKVT
-977 LTPNGRV
+977 
-984 LLEGYEGSDFIVR
+984 
-997 VQAWDGKTVQPYH
+997 AWDGKT
-1010 IVFGSTAVN
+1010 TATYQITVDANPVG

>member
-12 VMTLSLAVSAS
+12 VMTLSLAVSAN
-23 AVKADEKINEDY
+23 ALKADEKINEDY

-48 KGYEDGSFKPENNI
+48 KGYEDGSFKPENKI

-75 TGDVAKNDKSG
+75 TKDVAKNDKSG

-108 YCSNAELVKGYPNG
+108 YCANAELVKGYPDG
-122 TFQPSGNITGYE
+122 TFKPSGNVTGYE

-159 VAKYAEQLHILDN
+159 VAKYAEQLKILEN
-172 VAKTTNLGAP
+172 VAKTTDLSAP
-182 ATRELVAEI
+182 ATRELVSEI

-216 DKDGKLFQ
+216 DTDNKLFK
-224 NNVTLGK
+224 NNISLGK
-231 KNFDLK
+231 KNFDLEK
-237 KDDKT
+237 KET

-248 PTITWTYNTG
+248 PTITWKYNTG

-284 SGLAKAT
+284 SGLAKDT

-329 RVVNVDTYLAVIE
+329 RLVNVDTYLAEVE

-369 GKFEDKFVTSDEF
+369 GKFDDKFVTSDEF

-406 AATLTKIKGNSK
+406 AATLTKIKGNYK
-418 TITEV
+418 TITKV

-443 GGLEVLALSSTYN
+443 GGLDILALGSTYN

-481 YIDRLEGKR
+481 YIARLDGKR

-508 DITIDEILG
+508 DVTIDEILG
-517 RDVSSKFIELT
+517 RDVSDKRIELT

-555 DFETVPYANHNAGD
+555 DFLTAKSGSHSAGD
-569 KYITYGRDAKL
+569 KYITVYDRENNKL

-587 ILLQTKDSPKGTFV
+587 ILLQTKKSPSGTFV

-609 GNVYLKNVQY
+609 GNVALSNVQY

-627 TMLYAQAEEF
+627 TMLYAQAEEY
-637 SNRTVFVYNTTPVY
+637 SNRTVFVYDTTPAY

-656 DGDKIATLKV
+656 DGDKIATMKV
-666 LELVENEWKENTV
+666 LELVENEWKETTV
-679 DVYYGEDPA
+679 DVYYGAQPA
-688 YGVGIYLVGLYE
+688 YGVGISLVGLYE
-700 LTEGQDGLWYADSY
+700 LTEGQDGLWYAASY
-714 APMFRVDNTYGTK
+714 APAYSVDNTYGTK
-727 DNFRVDVTNIV
+727 DNFRVDVTNV
-738 NGTSDYLELDD
+738 VTGKQEYLELDD

-763 YDTENWEAKNLGKN
+763 YDTEEWEAKNLDTN
-777 STIFVQ
+777 SIIYVQ

-794 DMYIEALVNDE
+794 DMYVKYPVTVNGKE
-805 TGFGEF
+805 TKDVE
-811 YGHEFKTVKV
+811 YWLKDFKDITVD
-821 ELKEYEQISAAVME
+821 LKEYEMIDTAKMSA
-835 EYKANGNVVTNE
+835 GQNVKNLDVTYYG
-847 LTVKYFDK
+847 L
-855 DGKEVTMDANKGTK
+855 DGKKIENFDAVKGTK
-869 VAYAEL
+869 VSKAVI
-875 SYNDTVTGD
+875 SYTDVVTGP
-884 IIYTVAN
+884 IEITTKN
-891 QAAYPVAKLE
+891 QAAY
-901 PVLDAKFDSG
+901 
-911 TQSFSINNTYNSS
+911 IN
-924 VPQLEYTI
+924 
-932 VVDKAPEGDVSA
+932 A
-944 KNLIE
+944 
-949 ALKPFLGTNFQKI
+949 ALKEGNYNFEAAKQSITVAEGSITVNTNAQTVNVTNLKALLKAAALGTNYQTI
-962 LGVFNTQGTDPYTGN
+962 EVYNTNDVELASVEVANDMYVKVT
-977 LTPNGRV
+977 
-984 LLEGYEGSDFIVR
+984 
-997 VQAWDGKTVQPYH
+997 AWDGKT
-1010 IVFGSTAVN
+1010 TATYQITVDANPVD

>member
-182 ATRELVAEI
+182 ASRELVAEI
-191 LFRAINVPM
+191 LFRAIQSPM

-224 NNVTLGK
+224 NNVSLGK
-231 KNFDLK
+231 KNFKLES
-237 KDDKT
+237 KDT

-248 PTITWTYNTG
+248 PTITWKYNTG

-284 SGLAKAT
+284 SGLAKDT

-317 AMQGRLTEVYED
+317 AMQGRLTEVYKD
-329 RVVNVDTYLAVIE
+329 RLVNVDTFLAEVE

-369 GKFEDKFVTSDEF
+369 GKFDDKFVTSDEF

-406 AATLTKIKGNSK
+406 AATLTKIKGNYK
-418 TITEV
+418 VIDKV

-438 TAAYM
+438 TAAYK
-443 GGLEVLALSSTYN
+443 GTLEVLALGSTYN

-481 YIDRLEGKR
+481 YIARLDGKR

-508 DITIDEILG
+508 DVTIDEILG
-517 RDVSSKFIELT
+517 RDVSDKRIELT

-540 AYTID
+540 SYTID

-555 DFETVPYANHNAGD
+555 DFRTAESGSHSAGD
-569 KYITYGRDAKL
+569 KYITVYDRENNKL

-587 ILLQTKDSPKGTFV
+587 ILLQTKKSPSGTFV

-609 GNVYLKNVQY
+609 GNVALSNVQY

-627 TMLYAQAEEF
+627 TMLYAQAEEY
-637 SNRTVFVYNTTPVY
+637 SNRTVFVYDTTPAY

-656 DGDKIATLKV
+656 DGDKIATMKV
-666 LELVENEWKENTV
+666 LELVENEWKETTV
-679 DVYYGEDPA
+679 DVYYGAQPA
-688 YGVGIYLVGLYE
+688 YGVGITLVGLYE
-700 LTEGQDGLWYADSY
+700 LTEGQDGLWYAANY
-714 APMFRVDNTYGTK
+714 APAYSVDNTYGTK
-727 DNFRVDVTNIV
+727 DNFRVDVTNV
-738 NGTSDYLELDD
+738 VTGKQEYLELDD

-763 YDTENWEAKNLGKN
+763 YDTEDWEAKKLDTN
-777 STIFVQ
+777 SIIYVQ

-794 DMYIEALVNDE
+794 DMY
-805 TGFGEF
+805 
-811 YGHEFKTVKV
+811 
-821 ELKEYEQISAAVME
+821 
-835 EYKANGNVVTNE
+835 
-847 LTVKYFDK
+847 VKYPVTVNGKETKDVEYWLKDFNDVTVDLK
-855 DGKEVTMDANKGTK
+855 AYEMIDTAKMSAGQNVKNLDVTYYDLDGKEVKDFDAVKGTK
-869 VAYAEL
+869 VSKAVI
-875 SYNDTVTGD
+875 SYNDVVTGP
-884 IIYTVAN
+884 IEITTKNQPAYAN
-891 QAAYPVAKLE
+891 AKLVE
-901 PVLDAKFDSG
+901 DDFHFDKESQ
-911 TQSFSINNTYNSS
+911 TFSVYTAPGSDYHTIIVELAGGNVSAEQLVKEIKAQAQGSIFQNVSDVYNTR
-924 VPQLEYTI
+924 I
-932 VVDKAPEGDVSA
+932 GDVF
-944 KNLIE
+944 E
-949 ALKPFLGTNFQKI
+949 
-962 LGVFNTQGTDPYTGN
+962 GN
-977 LTPNGRV
+977 LTAETAND
-984 LLEGYEGSDFIVR
+984 LFIIVTSG
-997 VQAWDGKTVQPYH
+997 DGKTTTQYAVQVMPEEA
-1010 IVFGSTAVN
+1010 GNN

>member
-159 VAKYAEQLHILDN
+159 VAKYAEQLDILKN

-216 DKDGKLFQ
+216 DKDGKPFQ

-248 PTITWTYNTG
+248 PTITWEYNTG
-258 DEETVIAV
+258 DEKTVIAV

-284 SGLAKAT
+284 SGLAKDT
-291 KLDVYTNSAKKDG
+291 KLDVYTNSKDKDG

-317 AMQGRLTEVYED
+317 AMQGRLTEVYKD
-329 RVVNVDTYLAVIE
+329 RLVNVDTFLAEVE

-355 TKAYVLVDD
+355 TKAYVLVDE

-369 GKFEDKFVTSDEF
+369 GKFDDKFVTSDEF

-406 AATLTKIKGNSK
+406 AATLTKIKGNYK
-418 TITEV
+418 TIDKV

-438 TAAYM
+438 TAAYK

-481 YIDRLEGKR
+481 YIDRLDGKR

-508 DITIDEILG
+508 NVTIDEILG
-517 RDVSSKFIELT
+517 RDVSDKRIELT

-555 DFETVPYANHNAGD
+555 DFETVASANHKAGD
-569 KYITYGRDAKL
+569 KYITYNRGDNKL

-587 ILLQTKDSPKGTFV
+587 ILLQTKNSPNGTFV

-609 GNVYLKNVQY
+609 GNVALSNVQY

-627 TMLYAQAEEF
+627 TMLYAQAEEY
-637 SNRTVFVYNTTPVY
+637 SNRTVFVYNTTPSY

-656 DGDKIATLKV
+656 DGDKIATMKV
-666 LELVENEWKENTV
+666 LELVENEWKETTV
-679 DVYYGEDPA
+679 DVYYGAQPA
-688 YGVGIYLVGLYE
+688 YGVRIFLAGLYE

-727 DNFRVDVTNIV
+727 DNFRVDVTNV
-738 NGTSDYLELDD
+738 KTGKQEYLELDD

-763 YDTENWEAKNLGKN
+763 YDTEDWEAKKLSKN

-794 DMYIEALVNDE
+794 DMYIEAHVNE
-805 TGFGEF
+805 KTGFGEF

-821 ELKEYEQISAAVME
+821 ELKEYEKISTAVME
-835 EYKANGNVVTNE
+835 EYTDTSVDTNE
-847 LTVKYFDK
+847 LNVKYFDK

-891 QAAYPVAKLE
+891 QAAY
-901 PVLDAKFDSG
+901 
-911 TQSFSINNTYNSS
+911 IN
-924 VPQLEYTI
+924 
-932 VVDKAPEGDVSA
+932 A
-944 KNLIE
+944 
-949 ALKPFLGTNFQKI
+949 ALKEGNYNFEAAKQSITVAEGSITVNTNAQTVNVTNLKALLKAAALGTNYQTI
-962 LGVFNTQGTDPYTGN
+962 EVYNTNDVELASGEVANDMYVKVT
-977 LTPNGRV
+977 
-984 LLEGYEGSDFIVR
+984 
-997 VQAWDGKTVQPYH
+997 AWDGKT
-1010 IVFGSTAVN
+1010 TATYQITVDANPVG